1 MRLILAVTS
10 LAQNSGIRACS
21 QVRSCEAVDVTVNFR
36 DSQHGGDKRKKCQQG
51 CPIAV
56 FMSCAFSSTHS
67 AHGLID
73 EHCALIPGLIVT
85 SSLHKHTAGFT
96 KSKAM
101 LGAIGPCT
109 RARVADLWRD
119 DADTPPNPQ
128 QRVTCINYFFA
139 LLLNP
144 QGGPPV
150 LCKAAQRG
158 IVATREILLDLLDG
172 LGLPHGTPIFVI
184 DLVVDRCVKSFRHF
198 FYLTV

>member
-1 MRLILAVTS
+1 MDS
-10 LAQNSGIRACS
+10 LMNIVRSFQDSLSPRACANTPQGS
-21 QVRSCEAVDVTVNFR
+21 RNP
-36 DSQHGGDKRKKCQQG
+36 KRC
-51 CPIAV
+51 
-56 FMSCAFSSTHS
+56 
-67 AHGLID
+67 
-73 EHCALIPGLIVT
+73 
-85 SSLHKHTAGFT
+85 
-96 KSKAM
+96 
-101 LGAIGPCT
+101 LGQSDRA
-109 RARVADLWRD
+109 REARVADLWRD

-158 IVATREILLDLLDG
+158 IVATREILMDLLDG
-172 LGLPHGTPIFVI
+172 LDLPHGTPIFVI